1 MCDVA
6 AIVLVTLE
14 TAKQPCSV
22 FTKYQVLD
30 PVFLGVAFAEIESK
44 TFFIKSVFDIK
55 YLLQ

>member
-22 FTKYQVLD
+22 FTKHQVLD

-55 YLLQ
+55 YLL